1 MTALRIGTRRSPLAM
16 AQSQLV
22 QGMLAEV
29 GSASELV
36 PISTSG
42 DEGAAA
48 DTSPQG
54 LKGLWIDTILDA
66 LEAGEIDLAVHS
78 AKDLPAEDEEGFT
91 IAAVPPRASPW
102 DVLICRTA
110 GELAPG
116 AVIGTSSLR
125 RRAQLLAAFPGLEM
139 VDLRGNVGTRLD
151 KLAAGEVD
159 AAVLAAAGLAR
170 LGLEPA
176 NASPLPLELMVPAPG
191 QGCLALQCRDDDEET
206 IGLLAA
212 FDDRP
217 SHRALDA
224 ERSLMW
230 RLGGGC
236 ALPLGAYATIEADA
250 IHLTCVIATPEG
262 DRVVRVESRGATPE
276 DVAAVAA
283 KELIA
288 GGAEEILAELSDETA
303 EL

>member
-1 MTALRIGTRRSPLAM
+1 MTSLRIGTRRSPLAM
-16 AQSQLV
+16 AQSELV
-22 QGMLAEV
+22 QGLLAGV

-42 DEGAAA
+42 DEGATA

-91 IAAVPPRASPW
+91 IAAVPPRAEPW

-159 AAVLAAAGLAR
+159 AAVLAAAGLLR

-236 ALPLGAYATIEADA
+236 ALPLGAYATIEDDA
-250 IHLTCVIATPEG
+250 IRLTSVIATPDG
-262 DRVVRVESRGATPE
+262 DRVVKVESRGATPE
-276 DVAAVAA
+276 DVAASAA

-288 GGAEEILAELSDETA
+288 GGAEEILAELTEESSA
-303 EL
+303 L

>member
-16 AQSQLV
+16 AQSELV
-22 QGMLAEV
+22 QGMLAGV

-42 DEGAAA
+42 DEGATA

-91 IAAVPPRASPW
+91 IAAVPARADPL

-159 AAVLAAAGLAR
+159 AAVLAAAGLLR

-191 QGCLALQCRDDDEET
+191 QGCLALQCRDDDEDT
-206 IGLLAA
+206 IGLLAG
-212 FDDRP
+212 FDDQP

-236 ALPLGAYATIEADA
+236 ALPLGAYATIEAET
-250 IHLTCVIATPEG
+250 IHLTSVIATPEG
-262 DRVVRVESRGATPE
+262 DRVVKVESRGATPE
-276 DVAAVAA
+276 DVAASAA

-288 GGAEEILAELSDETA
+288 GGAEEILAELVDETA
-303 EL
+303 GP

>member
-1 MTALRIGTRRSPLAM
+1 M
-16 AQSQLV
+16 AQTELV
-22 QGMLAEV
+22 QGMLRSV
-29 GSASELV
+29 GVESDVV
-36 PISTSG
+36 PLSTSG
-42 DEGAAA
+42 DEGVPASS
-48 DTSPQG
+48 SPQG
-54 LKGLWIDTILDA
+54 LKGLWIDTILDS

-78 AKDLPAEDEEGFT
+78 AKDLPADEDEGFT
-91 IAAVPPRASPW
+91 IAAVPPRANPF
-102 DVLICRTA
+102 DVLICRNA

-176 NASPLPLELMVPAPG
+176 NASTLPLELMVPAPG

-206 IGLLAA
+206 IGVMTAL
-212 FDDRP
+212 DDHT

-236 ALPLGAYATIEADA
+236 ALPLGAYATIEAESV
-250 IHLTCVIATPEG
+250 HLTCVIATPQG
-262 DRVVRVESRGATPE
+262 DRTVRVHSEGATPE
-276 DVAAVAA
+276 DAATLAA

-288 GGAEEILAELSDETA
+288 GGAEEILSELTGEHAEW
-303 EL
+303 